1 MMFLLQVV
9 NKYLVSF
16 IVIITLFLFIS
27 DPVLAVSQDNGAAI
41 FETNCAGCHPKGGN
55 IIRRGKNLRKRALKR
70 NHLDTIEAIASL
82 VTNGKNNMPA
92 YEERLS
98 SQEIEAVSSYVIEQ
112 AAQKWRN

>member
-1 MMFLLQVV
+1 MTNLLQIV

-16 IVIITLFLFIS
+16 IVIITLLLFTS

-70 NHLDTIEAIASL
+70 NHLETIEAIASL

-98 SQEIEAVSSYVIEQ
+98 NQEIEAVSSYVLEQ
-112 AAQKWRN
+112 AAKNWRN